1 LVKIFIRFFED
12 GSFNFTCFFDFFF
25 SGSWIG
31 YAKVEFFF
39 FFGKDEEYKQKKPFH
54 WPLFVIQFVIL
65 FGVQHKMRS
74 QLDCLNIKHET
85 TKASQE

>member
-1 LVKIFIRFFED
+1 MVLSILPVLLI
-12 GSFNFTCFFDFFF
+12 FFF
-25 SGSWIG
+25 RVHGLVTPKLNS
-31 YAKVEFFF
+31 FF